1 MMKSYIDYTHDY
13 EFAISSVALLEKEFD
28 YFITKKTVTVKG
40 HRLARYI
47 DASSGPRP
55 ESYREDLSIGNEFD
69 TEEKRE
75 NFYSEIKAA
84 GESGMDFSSR
94 WFINENGE
102 NIGTLKDIKTRF
114 IIPVE
119 LNAILYWNA
128 KIISEIYGYA
138 RNTEKQREYEIKA
151 NEILIA
157 VNEVLWNEE
166 LGIWTDYDLINNK
179 SRPYF
184 SPTNF
189 APLWTKCFNT
199 TKSHVIADKILAY
212 IKNLRLD
219 DYPGNINIHNLCF
232 NAFIS
237 IFNCHFRGNTKLFI
251 FYWRTMGLA

>member
-1 MMKSYIDYTHDY
+1 MKSYIDSTHDY
-13 EFAISSVALLEKEFD
+13 EFAISSVELLEKEFN
-28 YFITKKTVTVKG
+28 YFMTKKTVIVKG

-69 TEEKRE
+69 TEEERE

-102 NIGTLKDIKTRF
+102 NIGTLKDLKTRY

-119 LNAILYWNA
+119 LNAIMYWNA
-128 KIISEIYGYA
+128 KIISEFYGYA
-138 RNTEKQREYEIKA
+138 NNSAKQREYEIIA
-151 NEILIA
+151 NEILNA

-166 LGIWTDYDLINNK
+166 LGIWLDYDLINNK

-189 APLWTKCFNT
+189 APLWTKCFDE
-199 TKSHVIADKILAY
+199 TKSHDIADKILAY
-212 IKNLRLD
+212 IKKLRLD
-219 DYPGNINIHNLCF
+219 DYPGNVRIHN
-232 NAFIS
+232 
-237 IFNCHFRGNTKLFI
+237 
-251 FYWRTMGLA
+251 